1 MKKERWSFPFYLVYT
16 PIITW
21 LMLDHIWKSKMEDG
35 SMSTLEQVPVWFGID
50 NELIVNILMLVMV
63 LAAIIYVLVR
73 WFFTNKTLRGIKDVT
88 DTAPADI
95 KNHISDAQS
104 ALQKSMMEDKVA
116 LHNRLSD
123 INAKTD
129 SMARDVRDIMK
140 ERPAAPIQQDQLL
153 GQIVAMYAQHDA
165 DQKQIQELKDENLR
179 LAQENQEL
187 KSELK
192 ELKPD
197 QPLRPRLR

>member
-1 MKKERWSFPFYLVYT
+1 
-16 PIITW
+16 
-21 LMLDHIWKSKMEDG
+21 
-35 SMSTLEQVPVWFGID
+35 MSTLAQ
-50 NELIVNILMLVMV
+50 LMVGL
-63 LAAIIYVLVR
+63 AIIYIVVR
-73 WFFTNKTLRGIKDVT
+73 CFFAYQTLRGIKNVT

-165 DQKQIQELKDENLR
+165 DQKQIQGLKNENLR

-187 KSELK
+187 KRELA

-197 QPLRPRLR
+197 QPLRPRL